1 MTHLWIVSAVLAT
14 YLLGTLAGLFNRR
27 KTAYSLSLLASLMV
41 FPLAV
46 YGIGGVHG
54 EVIPLLPT
62 EVSIDALSALF
73 LLVFAVVGSAL
84 SLYLLSYSQVGSVRF
99 TSMGFNGAL
108 MSAFLF
114 LITGNLERMT
124 LAYELFAF
132 FTFTITLASGIRKA
146 EESARRYLWN
156 TQVFGMVPLLLATGL
171 TYSAVGSLH
180 GLTFEGL
187 SANVEKLPSP
197 WLVYAFYISAALVRS
212 GVFPLHTWVPS
223 TYRRTPAALVPV
235 YLIGEA
241 LGFYMLLR
249 LLFFALPPS
258 RVAGYT
264 LALLGASSAFATLY
278 SFREIRLKRKFS
290 YHSTMEVGV
299 SYFSLGMALVLGG
312 GALGAVALLG
322 SLLHTLYQ
330 TVYKSAAFL
339 GIGSIEHYGE
349 EPNIC
354 SLRKL
359 LRGHVM
365 AFMIM
370 LSALSLAAVPP
381 LSSFI
386 SRWLIYSAAF
396 GTLSPSMWAMGL
408 TIAFLGLFPLASVV
422 QLRRIN
428 RLICKREVERE
439 EIPLLLRASTG
450 FLALVGLLMALF
462 PVLLLP
468 WLKASIEG
476 FTVLP
481 ENLSHLLLWNP
492 GTSIGGSLLLLS
504 LIAGWKVG
512 NIPTDRTSELLLIFY
527 NVGDILGETWRYL
540 VWRGKTFYLH
550 SVAPVIKVIPKH
562 EIPLIG
568 DYDDALDYPVR
579 HLDEAM
585 FSPIIRGIERLA
597 EFGSSERPDMNYL
610 IGGFAI
616 AMALLM
622 VFLGVF
628 T

>member
-1 MTHLWIVSAVLAT
+1 MAHLWIVSAVLTA
-14 YLLGTLAGLFNRR
+14 YLLGALAGLFNHR
-27 KTAYSLSLLASLMV
+27 KTAYSLSLLASLLA

-54 EVIPLLPT
+54 EVVPFLPT
-62 EVSIDALSALF
+62 EVSIDAFSALF
-73 LLVFAVVGSAL
+73 LLVFAIVGSSL
-84 SLYLLSYSQVGSVRF
+84 SLYLLSYSQGGSVRL
-99 TSMGFNGAL
+99 TSMALNGAL

-114 LITGNLERMT
+114 LITDSLERMT

-132 FTFTITLASGIRKA
+132 FTFTITLASGIRRA

-171 TYSAVGSLH
+171 AYSAVGSLH

-187 SANVEKLPSP
+187 SANAEKLPSP

-223 TYRRTPAALVPV
+223 TYRRTPAAFVPV
-235 YLIGEA
+235 YLVGEA
-241 LGFYMLLR
+241 MGFYMLLR

-258 RVAGYT
+258 QVAGYT

-290 YHSTMEVGV
+290 YHSIMDMGV
-299 SYFSLGMALVLGG
+299 SYFGLGTALVLGG
-312 GALGAVALLG
+312 VPGVAALLG
-322 SLLHTLYQ
+322 SILHTLYQ
-330 TVYKSAAFL
+330 TVYKSAVFL

-381 LSSFI
+381 LSSFV

-396 GTLSPSMWAMGL
+396 GTLSPYLWTMGL

-450 FLALVGLLMALF
+450 FLALTSLLMALF

-476 FTVLP
+476 FAVFP
-481 ENLSHLLLWNP
+481 ENLPHTLLSNP

-527 NVGDILGETWRYL
+527 NVGDILGEAWRYL
-540 VWRGKTFYLH
+540 VWRGKEFYLH

-562 EIPLIG
+562 EIPLIE

-585 FSPIIRGIERLA
+585 FSPLLRAIEWLA

-616 AMALLM
+616 AMALLI

-628 T
+628 A